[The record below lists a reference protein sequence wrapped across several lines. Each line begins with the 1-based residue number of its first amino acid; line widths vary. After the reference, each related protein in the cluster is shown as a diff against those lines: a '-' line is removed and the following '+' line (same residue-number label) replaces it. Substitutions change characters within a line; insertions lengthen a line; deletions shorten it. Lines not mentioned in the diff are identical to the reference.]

1 VGRTANKPRSF
12 LPVARFAYYGKMTSI
27 SDRLN
32 VDALVTQFVAWLP
45 RLVLALVI
53 LLAFWLFWRFSRS
66 VVMQVFTRAGL
77 DQALARMLLNVYHFS
92 VMIFALIMASNQI
105 GIDVAAALTGLGVV
119 GLTIGFAARD
129 SLSNI
134 MAGFLILWDKPFRS
148 GDWVTLGDKYG
159 KVEEITMRTTRLVTW
174 NNTWIII
181 PNQNVINEVLVNHS
195 ANGPIRLEVPISIMS
210 SVDLAATRKALI
222 ETVRGI
228 DGVLPSPAPT
238 VVVRSLETA
247 RIHLFIY
254 AWVAKGE
261 DEMPVQQRILEASNP
276 LLAKT
281 LERQR
286 QRSAS

>member
-1 VGRTANKPRSF
+1 
-12 LPVARFAYYGKMTSI
+12 
-27 SDRLN
+27 
-32 VDALVTQFVAWLP
+32 
-45 RLVLALVI
+45 
-53 LLAFWLFWRFSRS
+53 
-66 VVMQVFTRAGL
+66 
-77 DQALARMLLNVYHFS
+77 
-92 VMIFALIMASNQI
+92 MIFGFIMAANQI

-195 ANGPIRLEVPISIMS
+195 ANGPIRVEVPISILATA
-210 SVDLAATRKALI
+210 DLSATRKALI

-228 DGVLPSPAPT
+228 EGVLPSPTPT
-238 VVVRSLETA
+238 VVVRSFEVT
-247 RIHLFIY
+247 RLFLFVY

-261 DEMPVQQRILEASNP
+261 DEMPVVYRILEASNS
-276 LLAKT
+276 LLAKST
-281 LERQR
+281 ERQR
-286 QRSAS
+286 PAS